1 MAPRNWRGRWI
12 KTPPMQLIIFD
23 FDGVIAD
30 SERLANQVL
39 AEGLSEIGLPTTTE
53 QALLLYMGRRWAD
66 CLPIME
72 KRRGGPLPEGFV
84 SAQVANAHD
93 RIASEVTAVPG
104 LENFLSMFAAK
115 PRCIASS
122 STHDYIGRCLD
133 RMSLAHWFEHR
144 FSAHDVQRGK
154 PYPDVFLKA
163 AATMGVAPQ
172 DCLVIEDSTAGVKA
186 GKAAGMLTIGLC
198 AGGHIVEGH
207 AERLAEAGA
216 DTVVSSYG
224 ELAQLLRP

>member
-1 MAPRNWRGRWI
+1 
-12 KTPPMQLIIFD
+12 MQLFIFD

-30 SERLANQVL
+30 SELLANQAL
-39 AEGLSEIGLPTTTE
+39 AEGLSDVGLPTTTE
-53 QALLLYMGRRWAD
+53 QALLFYMGRRWAD

-72 KRRGGPLPEGFV
+72 ERHGGPLPEGFV
-84 SAQVANAHD
+84 SAQVANAHR
-93 RIASEVTAVPG
+93 RIVSEVIAVPG
-104 LENFLSMFAAK
+104 LEEFLSTFAAR

-144 FSAHDVQRGK
+144 FSSHDVQRGK

-163 AATMGVAPQ
+163 ASTMGVDPQ
-172 DCLVIEDSTAGVKA
+172 NCLVIEDSPAGVKA

-198 AGGHIVEGH
+198 AGGHILDGH

-224 ELAQLLRP
+224 ELAELLRRSFSS